1 MKSTS
6 TSSASPVTRWP
17 TEQPVNTF
25 SPSPDDPAGSI
36 RVLLAEGRFKE
47 ALDAFRRLEGRP
59 VPPDLQLMA
68 ATAATRLGEL
78 GIGAALA
85 EASLERFRA
94 RADDDGRMRAQNLLG
109 VIEFEQ
115 GHLERSRQCFTE
127 ALGLARALKDT
138 LMTARA
144 SNNLASIADLQG
156 DPPGALTLYR
166 SALLSYQRLGDRRGT
181 AEAYH
186 NLGIVFRQM
195 GEWHDAESAANQAVR
210 HAESLVERSLLGIAV
225 MGRAEID
232 LHRGELEM
240 ARQQLVWAGSI
251 AAESRDELGKLEVE
265 LLCAQVALAEENWE
279 LAASQAEAARRAAI
293 DGRAAVL
300 QAQCAAVAARAF
312 KALGRSDLAEER
324 KSEAIQLF
332 RSQGATR
339 RLRELDESW
348 QKE

>member
-1 MKSTS
+1 M
-6 TSSASPVTRWP
+6 
-17 TEQPVNTF
+17 
-25 SPSPDDPAGSI
+25 
-36 RVLLAEGRFKE
+36 LLAEGRFKE
-47 ALDAFRRLEGRP
+47 ALEEFRRLEGRT

-78 GIGAALA
+78 GLGAALA

-109 VIEFEQ
+109 VIEFER
-115 GHLERSRQCFTE
+115 GNLERSQQCFNE

-144 SNNLASIADLQG
+144 CNNLASIEDLQG
-156 DPPGALTLYR
+156 NAPGALTLYR

-232 LHRGELEM
+232 LHRGELDM
-240 ARQQLVWAGSI
+240 ARQQLAWAGSL
-251 AAESRDELGKLEVE
+251 ATESTDELGLIEVE
-265 LLCAQVALAEENWE
+265 LLRAQLALAEKQWDLALTQSEN
-279 LAASQAEAARRAAI
+279 ARRAAI
-293 DGRAAVL
+293 DARAAVL
-300 QAQCAAVAARAF
+300 QAQCSAVSARAL
-312 KALGRSDLAEER
+312 KALGREAQALER
-324 KSEAIQLF
+324 KEEASLLF
-332 RSQGATR
+332 KAQGARR
-339 RLRELDESW
+339 RLEELEES
-348 QKE
+348 